1 MPSKVS
7 FFVLDEHV
15 LLVNCLNA
23 LDPQATIWARPTV
36 TMAQRIYVVLA
47 DDPVTGTIYP
57 KVLKGLVWLRNQGRI
72 NEDYT
77 MSNADVADL
86 LGGTHPG
93 EPIIYN

>member
-1 MPSKVS
+1 MSSQIPLSQ
-7 FFVLDEHV
+7 LDEHV
-15 LLVNCLNA
+15 LLVNFLNT

-57 KVLKGLVWLRNQGRI
+57 KVLKGLLWLRDQGRI

-77 MSNADVADL
+77 LSSGDVADL
-86 LGGTHPG
+86 LAGTHPG